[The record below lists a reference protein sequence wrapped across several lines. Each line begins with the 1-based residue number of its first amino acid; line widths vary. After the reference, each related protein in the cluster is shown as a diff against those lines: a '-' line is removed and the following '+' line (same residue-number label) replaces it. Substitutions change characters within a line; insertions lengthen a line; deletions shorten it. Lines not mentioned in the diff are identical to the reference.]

1 MIYWQFVFLSLSMLH
16 FFPYL
21 CRNYC
26 QLEQT
31 WKRWT
36 TRKFPFNNSSIFLS
50 QPSLHFI
57 LQSAVSFGTST
68 QALDNNEISVMH
80 TSIDFFVPL
89 FATHNDAL
97 CTQWRL
103 CSVFHIQTHT
113 HAHISII
120 PVWSCAVCDI
130 SLGSASL
137 PVNLIDFLQRGQIVL
152 REIFTF
158 VQSTDIFLLL
168 VSILKSRVY

>member
-113 HAHISII
+113 RTHLYHTGVIVCRLWYFAWFGFLARQSHWFSTTRSNRS
-120 PVWSCAVCDI
+120 PWNFHFCA
-130 SLGSASL
+130 
-137 PVNLIDFLQRGQIVL
+137 IDWHFFITSVDF
-152 REIFTF
+152 EE
-158 VQSTDIFLLL
+158 
-168 VSILKSRVY
+168 